1 MKDMQEVRRRMD
13 DIDEGLVKLF
23 LERMELVSEVA
34 DAKRESGASI
44 SDPAREREIL
54 SRVTAEAG
62 EGNENAARLFFST
75 LFSISKARQRS
86 ILNGDSPLVAEIDR
100 AMAAGAK
107 GFPTRAFVACCGAE
121 GSFAQQAA
129 SQMVMTPTIVYFNGF
144 ESVFE
149 AVEKGL
155 CPYGVLPVE
164 NSAAGSVASVYD
176 LMQRHRFHIA
186 RSLRLKVDHVLL
198 APSGTTLAD
207 VREVISHPHALAQ

>member
-23 LERMELVSEVA
+23 LERMELVGEVA

-100 AMAAGAK
+100 AMAAGA
-107 GFPTRAFVACCGAE
+107 TTSC
-121 GSFAQQAA
+121 
-129 SQMVMTPTIVYFNGF
+129 
-144 ESVFE
+144 
-149 AVEKGL
+149 
-155 CPYGVLPVE
+155 
-164 NSAAGSVASVYD
+164 
-176 LMQRHRFHIA
+176 
-186 RSLRLKVDHVLL
+186 
-198 APSGTTLAD
+198 SGTASTSPA
-207 VREVISHPHALAQ
+207 RCG